1 MEKEKIKMYKP
12 GDTVAGATV
21 LACHIHGTSIDHGG
35 GVLLG
40 WLNHKREYVVWS
52 LDNEGTPGNGYYT
65 SDINKTLLN
74 YSQRSIAKLY
84 AHFNKKAPE
93 ISFLAPSR
101 EF

>member
-1 MEKEKIKMYKP
+1 MYKP
-12 GDTVAGATV
+12 GDMVAGATV
-21 LACHIHGTSIDHGG
+21 LACHMHGPSVDHRG
-35 GVLLG
+35 GVMLA
-40 WLNHKREYVVWS
+40 WLDHKREYVVWS
-52 LDNEGTPGNGYYT
+52 LDSKGTPGNGDYT
-65 SDINKTLLN
+65 FDIDKALLN